1 MLSTLLDNK
10 ELIAIGLFFLLQLVN
25 VVLSTLRSVLTVNAS
40 PAVASVFAAISYTF
54 YNVIVKLITSQDMMV
69 IIVVTFITNLI
80 GTYLGKLMYN
90 KSQKDKLWI
99 YTATMKT
106 KNVDVDNIMKM
117 LKIAD
122 IKYVYTVL
130 EEGVMYSIQVFA
142 PTAGHS
148 TLIKAMFADYGIKYY
163 VIEAKQ

>member
-1 MLSTLLDNK
+1 MLDTILNNK
-10 ELIAIGLFFLLQLVN
+10 ELIGIGLFFLLQLVN

-54 YNVIVKLITSQDMMV
+54 YNIIVKLITSQDMV
-69 IIVVTFITNLI
+69 IIILVTFITNLI
-80 GTYLGKLMYN
+80 GTYIGKMIYK

-130 EEGVMYSIQVFA
+130 EEDVMYSMQVFA

-148 TLIKAMFADYGIKYY
+148 TLIQAMFADYGIKYY